1 MQLAEE
7 PTRLLP
13 TIASASR
20 RSQRASDQRPCPSR
34 DECGFLI
41 HYFGD
46 GNLRERDDTAEN
58 RRTKEYCSRLSHA
71 QLTTQRSAARARAAR
86 TKVRR
91 LRAGRLQRLVRC
103 PHSWTETFCELRTEE
118 PDGFDVSILS
128 DQWDRCLPETA
139 QGRESHRNPRIAR
152 RLPPSMVRRTHHG
165 RSPRPFVSG
174 ADS

>member
-20 RSQRASDQRPCPSR
+20 RTQRASDQRPCPSR

-71 QLTTQRSAARARAAR
+71 QL
-86 TKVRR
+86 
-91 LRAGRLQRLVRC
+91 
-103 PHSWTETFCELRTEE
+103 
-118 PDGFDVSILS
+118 
-128 DQWDRCLPETA
+128 
-139 QGRESHRNPRIAR
+139 
-152 RLPPSMVRRTHHG
+152 
-165 RSPRPFVSG
+165 
-174 ADS
+174 